1 MLYYIFTIVFCL
13 LTIIVLKFGFNIE
26 LKNIKKIKE
35 LGYDKN
41 LNNIANKF
49 PANKEICESILE
61 KLDNKTVKIEENT
74 ESKASL
80 YIAAT
85 NKIIIANIKD
95 TFTRIQTI
103 AHECLHSVQNR
114 KILLFNFIFSN
125 IYILYFII
133 SLILILFNV
142 GKEYF
147 NIYIQ
152 VYVLLTLIYIG
163 IRMYLENEAMSKA
176 IYVAKEYMEEYKNSQ
191 NLKQEEK
198 NNSKKIEIK
207 DEDINKLVKG
217 FDEIN
222 KIGIPFTNFYL
233 ITLCLLKIIILCI
246 IALI

>member
-13 LTIIVLKFGFNIE
+13 LTIIVLKFGFNIK